1 VRPWSD
7 VRSDRDLL
15 VIDVRVVDRREAVLA
30 DAVDV
35 PRARRRSPVPACAVA
50 GLAAALLAV
59 AWLLPASRSG
69 RAAPDGPQVVARVAP
84 GGGLTQVVS
93 AFGSAWVLDNGDDLL
108 LRMDPATRSVLARIP
123 LRAGIAVAAGDGAMW
138 VGEGV
143 NDLLRIDP
151 RSNRV
156 VARVPLERGAF
167 SGGAPLVIGD
177 AVWVVGSRR
186 ALLVDSRSGRVTTAV
201 AIGPPGGGEASPAV
215 ALGGDLVV
223 ATGDRRLLRLDGRTG
238 ARKASVALSHGGTLA
253 TYGGSLYLVDGGAVS
268 RIDPASGR
276 ALWRAPIDRIGPV
289 AAAGRRLW
297 AEAPGRRGDRLVAL
311 DPRSGRTV
319 ARLPVGEVG
328 VLAMER
334 IGPELW
340 MATAGGDVV
349 VVRP

>member
-1 VRPWSD
+1 M
-7 VRSDRDLL
+7 RSDTDLL
-15 VIDVRVVDRREAVLA
+15 VIDVRIVDCREAVVA
-30 DAVDV
+30 DAVAA
-35 PRARRRSPVPACAVA
+35 PRAPRRARVPVVAVA
-50 GLAAALLAV
+50 AIAAALLAV

-69 RAAPDGPQVVARVAP
+69 PAAPDGPQVVARVAP

-108 LRMDPATRSVLARIP
+108 LRMDPATRSVIARIP
-123 LRAGIAVAAGDGAMW
+123 LRAGIAVAAGDGAVW

-151 RSNRV
+151 RTNRV
-156 VARVPLERGAF
+156 VARIALEPGAF

-177 AVWVVGSRR
+177 GVWVVGSRR
-186 ALLVDSRSGRVTTAV
+186 ALLVDARSGRVTNAV
-201 AIGPPGGGEASPAV
+201 AIGRRGGGEARPAV
-215 ALGGDLVV
+215 ALDGDLVV

-238 ARKASVALSHGGTLA
+238 ARKAAFALPRDGTLA
-253 TYGGSLYLVDGGAVS
+253 VHGGSLYLVDGAAVS

-289 AAAGRRLW
+289 AAAGGRLW
-297 AEAPGRRGDRLVAL
+297 AEAPGRSGDRVVAL

-319 ARLPVGEVG
+319 ARLPVGEFG

>member
-1 VRPWSD
+1 

-15 VIDVRVVDRREAVLA
+15 VIDVRIVDRRAAVAADAVEQPAPRRRSRVPAVAIAVLA
-30 DAVDV
+30 TAV
-35 PRARRRSPVPACAVA
+35 
-50 GLAAALLAV
+50 LAA
-59 AWLLPASRSG
+59 AWLLPASRSE
-69 RAAPDGPQVVARVAP
+69 RATTDGPQVVARVAP

-108 LRMDPATRSVLARIP
+108 LRMDPATRRVTARIP
-123 LRAGIAVAAGDGAMW
+123 LRAGIAVAAGDGAIW

-156 VARVPLERGAF
+156 VARVALERGSF
-167 SGGAPLVIGD
+167 SGGAPVVIGNG
-177 AVWVVGSRR
+177 VWVVGSQR
-186 ALLVDSRSGRVTTAV
+186 AVLADARSGRVTASV
-201 AIGPPGGGEASPAV
+201 ALGRPGSGEASPAA

-238 ARKASVALSHGGTLA
+238 ARKASVALPRDGTLTA
-253 TYGGSLYLVDGGAVS
+253 HGGSLYLVDGGAVS
-268 RIDPASGR
+268 RIDPASGQ

-289 AAAGRRLW
+289 AAAGGRLW
-297 AEAPGRRGDRLVAL
+297 AEAPGRHGDGLVAL

-340 MATAGGDVV
+340 MATAGGDIV

>member
-1 VRPWSD
+1 

-15 VIDVRVVDRREAVLA
+15 VFDVRIVDRREAVVA

-35 PRARRRSPVPACAVA
+35 PRPRSGARVPVVAVA

-59 AWLLPASRSG
+59 AWLLPASRSE
-69 RAAPDGPQVVARVAP
+69 RTAPDSPQVVARVAP

-93 AFGSAWVLDNGDDLL
+93 AFGSAWVLDNGDDML
-108 LRMDPATRSVLARIP
+108 LRMDPATRAVIARIP
-123 LRAGIAVAAGDGAMW
+123 LRAGIAVAAGDGAVW

-156 VARVPLERGAF
+156 VARVSLERGAF
-167 SGGAPLVIGD
+167 SGGAPLVIGNS
-177 AVWVVGSRR
+177 VWVVGSQR
-186 ALLVDSRSGRVTTAV
+186 AVLVDARSGRVTGSV
-201 AIGPPGGGEASPAV
+201 ALGRPGAGEASPAV

-223 ATGDRRLLRLDGRTG
+223 ATGDRRLLRLDGGTG
-238 ARKASVALSHGGTLA
+238 ARKASLALPRTGTLTA
-253 TYGGSLYLVDGGAVS
+253 HGGSLYLVDGGAVS

-276 ALWRAPIDRIGPV
+276 ALWRAAIDRIGPD
-289 AAAGRRLW
+289 AAAGGRLW
-297 AEAPGRRGDRLVAL
+297 AEAPGRHGDGLVAL

-319 ARLPVGEVG
+319 ARLPVGEFG